1 MGGGGASFASVVYP
15 RGESPAPTT
24 FSIIC
29 ITYEGPRL
37 LLGTLCLI
45 FEAINVNFPGVVPP
59 RNTFS
64 PNVIGIA
71 HKDSDLRL
79 VLGILCQI
87 QLIFVALL
95 VEDVGFTASVFTQ
108 A

>member
-1 MGGGGASFASVVYP
+1 
-15 RGESPAPTT
+15 
-24 FSIIC
+24 
-29 ITYEGPRL
+29 
-37 LLGTLCLI
+37 LGTLRLI

-59 RNTFS
+59 RDTFS

-71 HKDSDLRL
+71 HKDSDPRL

-87 QLIFVALL
+87 QLIFVALF
-95 VEDVGFTASVFTQ
+95 VEDVGFPASVFTQ

>member
-1 MGGGGASFASVVYP
+1 
-15 RGESPAPTT
+15 
-24 FSIIC
+24 
-29 ITYEGPRL
+29 
-37 LLGTLCLI
+37 LGTLCLI
-45 FEAINVNFPGVVPP
+45 FEAINVNFRGVVPP
-59 RNTFS
+59 HDTFS

-71 HKDSDLRL
+71 HKDSDPRL

>member
-1 MGGGGASFASVVYP
+1 
-15 RGESPAPTT
+15 
-24 FSIIC
+24 
-29 ITYEGPRL
+29 
-37 LLGTLCLI
+37 LGILCLI
-45 FEAINVNFPGVVPP
+45 FEGINVNFPGVVPP
-59 RNTFS
+59 HDTFS

-95 VEDVGFTASVFTQ
+95 VEDVDFTASVFTK